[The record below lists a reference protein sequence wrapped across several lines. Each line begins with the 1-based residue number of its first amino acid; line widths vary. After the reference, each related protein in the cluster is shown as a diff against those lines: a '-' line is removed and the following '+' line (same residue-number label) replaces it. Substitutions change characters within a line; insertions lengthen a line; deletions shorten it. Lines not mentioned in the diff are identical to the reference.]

1 MFGAARTAFIGQA
14 AALLVD
20 EGPVS
25 TRAGVNIEALADAQ
39 VDTSRYKFGS
49 SSLLVDGT
57 GDYLHADLDT
67 STIGTGAFT
76 WECFFN
82 VDSDTGD
89 GTTALLSNRT
99 GSPDNGDIQI
109 LFRNYDMKLQCNMYG
124 SGNTNV
130 LPFAFTVAGSA
141 LATDTWHH
149 VAFVRDSSN
158 NVALFCNGSR
168 IASDTNITASV
179 NDANAG
185 FGIGAHAD
193 GTLEFNDGGSAG
205 TDNGWID
212 EVRISNTARY
222 DPTSTTYTVP
232 TAAFTRDSNDLLL
245 LHMEGA
251 DGSTLFTDDVGID
264 FRSDSYGGN
273 VTLALPFDYRHEVV
287 DQSPKISNNGTSAV
301 TQGPASNIV
310 DTACYWTSP
319 DYQKSLENA
328 SGVGAALQYA
338 LETSFP
344 AANSGTYVVEL
355 WVKAENSSANANW
368 CLSSADSGGRWLMG
382 FNSGTSSSSGTTGY
396 LGLGDTNWHHVAM
409 VCDGGTKRLYK
420 DGIYQFAWS
429 SSNTGFSTLHVGQ
442 FSAGDGNDFNGHIQ
456 DLRVTIGSNRGY
468 TGTST
473 SSANFTLPSSIV
485 ESF

>member
-57 GDYLHADLDT
+57 GDHLHADLDT

-82 VDSDTGD
+82 VDNDTGD
-89 GTTALLSNRT
+89 GTVAILSNRT
-99 GSPDNGDIQI
+99 GSPDAGDIQM
-109 LFRNYDMKLQCNMYG
+109 LFRNFDMKVQVNIYTTGG
-124 SGNTNV
+124 SPSFNANGV
-130 LPFAFTVAGSA
+130 GSA
-141 LATDTWHH
+141 LAVDTWHH
-149 VAFVRDSSN
+149 YALVRDSSGN
-158 NVALFCNGSR
+158 IGVFVNGTRVASQ
-168 IASDTNITASV
+168 ASNTTSIS
-179 NDANAG
+179 DANAG
-185 FGIGAHAD
+185 LGIGAHAD
-193 GTLEFNDGGSAG
+193 GTLELNDGGSLG
-205 TDNGWID
+205 TDNGWVD

-222 DPTSTTYTVP
+222 DPTSSSLTVP
-232 TAAFTRDSNDLLL
+232 TAAFTRDSNDMLL
-245 LHMEGA
+245 LHMEGS
-251 DGSTLFTDDVGID
+251 DGSTLFTDDVGIN
-264 FRSDSYGGN
+264 FRSDTYGGN
-273 VTLALPFDYRHEVV
+273 VTLALPFDYRHGVI

-310 DTACYWTSP
+310 DTEYYWTSP

-328 SGVGAALQYA
+328 SGLGAALEYA

-344 AANSGTYVVEL
+344 SAASGTYVIEA
-355 WVKAENSSANANW
+355 WVKAENSSGNSNW
-368 CLSSADSGGRWLMG
+368 TFSSADSGGRWLFA
-382 FNSGTSSSSGTTGY
+382 FNSGTSTFLTGGENY
-396 LGLGDTNWHHVAM
+396 YGLGDTNWHHFAA
-409 VCDGGTKRLYK
+409 VCDAGTHRSYIDGEYVGGW
-420 DGIYQFAWS
+420 G

-442 FSAGDGNDFNGHIQ
+442 FKSTDPNDFNGHLQ
-456 DLRVTIGSNRGY
+456 DVRVTIGSNRGY
-468 TGTST
+468 TGTSS